1 MYEQTVN
8 WRFRRFLLSIYK
20 ERELFALDFS
30 GILWYHKRVKL
41 GCYATASHGF
51 DSLFCALTGGKLRGR
66 DRVAARGGSSFRG
79 KENE

>member
-41 GCYATASHGF
+41 GCFATVPHGF
-51 DSLFCALTGGKLRGR
+51 DSVKKRSPKQGFPAPEKGDGNGEFLF
-66 DRVAARGGSSFRG
+66 
-79 KENE
+79 

>member
-1 MYEQTVN
+1 MGGTV
-8 WRFRRFLLSIYK
+8 S
-20 ERELFALDFS
+20 ALDFL
-30 GILWYHKRVKL
+30 GILWYHMEVKL

>member
-30 GILWYHKRVKL
+30 AILWYHKRVKL

-51 DSLFCALTGGKLRGR
+51 DSVFRALP
-66 DRVAARGGSSFRG
+66 RGGGPRPR
-79 KENE
+79 